1 MKMKQLARKLKI
13 LLKNNKIVDIV
24 LFGSFA
30 KGKINSKDID
40 IIVLTEKYDKS
51 IKDKIN
57 QISKKKK
64 NIQFISIKDYDHYI
78 WLTLI
83 KEGFS
88 IKHMKYLFEIYK
100 IKPMV
105 LFKYSL
111 KQLPISK
118 KVMFERAIKTFNN
131 ITKLSNR
138 VVLVPIKES
147 SDFSDFLKNWK
158 IDIDSQEYELLPL
171 VRKEMI

>member
-1 MKMKQLARKLKI
+1 
-13 LLKNNKIVDIV
+13 
-24 LFGSFA
+24 
-30 KGKINSKDID
+30 
-40 IIVLTEKYDKS
+40 
-51 IKDKIN
+51 
-57 QISKKKK
+57 
-64 NIQFISIKDYDHYI
+64 
-78 WLTLI
+78 
-83 KEGFS
+83 
-88 IKHMKYLFEIYK
+88 
-100 IKPMV
+100 MV